1 MSGWDLKLP
10 RLKPRQGLS
19 AITFFSE
26 IVYFC
31 ITPKRFAKKLISH
44 LINAPNAL
52 LTELS
57 ASDLN
62 EKMHII

>member
-1 MSGWDLKLP
+1 MSGWDIKLA
-10 RLKPRQGLS
+10 RLKQLWGLS
-19 AITFFSE
+19 AITFFSK

-31 ITPKRFAKKLISH
+31 INPKRFAKKLISH
-44 LINAPNAL
+44 LINAPNML

-57 ASDLN
+57 APDLN